1 MIGRRL
7 PSPLWYC
14 LALLMGVL
22 AVLSRPAAAVS
33 RPAAAVGHEQ
43 MSGLR
48 DSAHGSVA
56 GDAAVDA
63 AVEAEFDDVRTLLVA
78 AHGVWC
84 PRHVSA
90 PVPQSPRSHSWH
102 RGGGRRHQRGDDP
115 LVASSV
121 NPAGSIPAS
130 EPLNAQRG
138 AWPTSVMLP
147 LSVTGRL
154 AAPPRG
160 PPTLN

>member
-1 MIGRRL
+1 MTSRRP
-7 PSPLWYC
+7 PSLLWYC

-22 AVLSRPAAAVS
+22 AATSRPAAAMGHLQMRGLRGS
-33 RPAAAVGHEQ
+33 SQAAVAVG
-43 MSGLR
+43 
-48 DSAHGSVA
+48 AA
-56 GDAAVDA
+56 G
-63 AVEAEFDDVRTLLVA
+63 ESEFDDLRVILVA

-90 PVPQSPRSHSWH
+90 PVPQSPRSLSWH

-115 LVASSV
+115 LVAFSL
-121 NPAGSIPAS
+121 NPAGSIPAL
-130 EPLNAQRG
+130 ELLNAQRV
-138 AWPTSVMLP
+138 AWSTSVLLP